1 MFNVP
6 FNEMSAFDKAV
17 IVAFFTTLA
26 LIVLGVA
33 VGIAVKKMRADAF
46 RGYLKTAFSAAVG
59 YAIGLIV
66 VLLFLKLDEY
76 VAADYIDLAT
86 FIPVVVMIGTTI
98 IFAVAAYIVSIFK
111 RERLSL
117 VGKIAAIVLA
127 VELLVVLIMQ
137 TVKYYKNNDSISVS
151 GEVQLYVYTAL
162 LVAIILLLAFLIGKK
177 NDEVSKTR
185 SISYAAM
192 CIALSFALSYITFYK
207 LPQGGSITLASL
219 LPIMIYSY
227 MFGIR
232 RGVMLGAIYGLLQ
245 FIQAPLF
252 YHPVQFLLDYPIAFA
267 AIGLAGLFRE
277 RKIFDAKKPLQ
288 FALGALVAVVLRYLS
303 HVVSGIFVFGSAD
316 PENYSAVAWSF
327 LYNTFTFADMAI
339 SMVAGCVLFA
349 SKSFV
354 RLLDAKKQ

>member
-6 FNEMSAFDKAV
+6 FKDLSVFDKAV
-17 IVAFFTTLA
+17 VVAFFTTLA

-33 VGIAVKKMRADAF
+33 VGIAVKKLRTDAF
-46 RGYLKTAFSAAVG
+46 RGYLKTAFAAALG
-59 YAIGLIV
+59 YAIGLTV

-86 FIPVVVMIGTTI
+86 FVPIVVMICSAFV
-98 IFAVAAYIVSIFK
+98 FAVASYIVSVFK
-111 RERLSL
+111 KERLSL

-127 VELLVVLIMQ
+127 IELIVMLIVQ
-137 TVKYYKNNDSISVS
+137 TVKYYKTHDSISVS
-151 GEVQLYVYTAL
+151 GEVQLYIYTAVL
-162 LVAIILLLAFLIGKK
+162 IAVIVLLAFLIGKK
-177 NDEVSKTR
+177 NRDVSKTR

-232 RGVMLGAIYGLLQ
+232 RGVLLGAIYGLLQ
-245 FIQAPLF
+245 FIQAPWF
-252 YHPVQFLLDYPIAFA
+252 VHPVQFLLDYPIAFA

-277 RKIFDAKKPLQ
+277 KKIFDDKKPLQ
-288 FALGALVAVVLRYLS
+288 FALGAVIAVVIRYFS

-327 LYNTFTFADMAI
+327 LYNTFAFADMAI
-339 SMVAGCVLFA
+339 SMIAGCVLFA
-349 SKSFV
+349 SKSFI
-354 RLLDAKKQ
+354 RLLDAKRQ